1 MLRLLPIL
9 IALVLLI
16 APVHARAQTVEA
28 TAQDFVGTWR
38 YSTAQQAGLGSLV
51 TQGTLHY
58 RADGTLTDAGTM
70 TLSAQ
75 DALTRRNSSQ
85 SLSFTVEK
93 TWLVAAGLLVE
104 TVTKAQGGS
113 ISGGMQVIP
122 FQQMVPVGSQT
133 ALTIVQVQPDLIIL
147 SYQGAVITLQ
157 RQP

>member
-1 MLRLLPIL
+1 MLRILPAL
-9 IALVLLI
+9 IALVLVM
-16 APVHARAQTVEA
+16 APGPAQGGEA
-28 TAQDFVGTWR
+28 TAQDFIGTWR

-51 TQGTLHY
+51 TQGTLDY
-58 RADGTLTDAGTM
+58 RADGTLTDKGTM

-104 TVTKAQGGS
+104 TVTKAEGGS

-133 ALTIVQVQPDLIIL
+133 ALTIVQVQPDLIVL